1 MKGFIQLLYQTL
13 KVFVLFTGF
22 TFLFYYGMIWVQQEY
37 QQYQRYDEPDGSAV
51 KVMNMHPVTEQPSWI
66 QRLFLFYHSGE

>member
-37 QQYQRYDEPDGSAV
+37 QQYQRYDEPEGAAV
-51 KVMNMHPVTEQPSWI
+51 KVMSMHPVNEQPSWI